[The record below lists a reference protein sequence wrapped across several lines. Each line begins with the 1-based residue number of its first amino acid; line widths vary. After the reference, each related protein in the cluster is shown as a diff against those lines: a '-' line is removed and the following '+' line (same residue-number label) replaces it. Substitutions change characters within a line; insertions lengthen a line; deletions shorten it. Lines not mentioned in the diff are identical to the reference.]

1 MNYNI
6 VMGTDNKTLNP
17 LVQQIYQKIYP
28 HIFKGSKDIATELF
42 LAVFYDIN
50 EPPVIDLSQ
59 SVQLKKEDFQNHYT
73 SELSEEELFLDV
85 QEEALILDMLSKATF
100 QAYFPNINL
109 KLKLKDTS
117 LLNINIK
124 VSAKVNIQTSIED
137 KQNYLSANILTAD
150 LEIKDAE
157 DYKEYIDE
165 LKKRILPL
173 IIHVLNKDLLD
184 KIKLPALTFKDV
196 TVSLPIPIVEK
207 SFVTAYFCIGTR
219 QPDTYTSLNWPADT
233 VFAGIDSHAIET
245 MSAIPFP
252 LKKEKEFSWK
262 IISGHVLAQ
271 VFNPRSFVI
280 QSDGSIEGKIDT
292 ELLAQLTLKK
302 GFFKISF
309 GPHGKATIKATFK
322 PVVHN
327 GRLLLTVKNLNIP
340 KLDIDFGI
348 AKWAEYLLK
357 PLSYGLS
364 LALNEIFLPLVS
376 AILRQVEIPIMYFP
390 TISFEIKGMTF
401 NIDITEA
408 KTSKLDKL
416 LLISGIP
423 SVG

>member
-28 HIFKGSKDIATELF
+28 NIFKGSKDIVTELF
-42 LAVFYDIN
+42 LAVSYDIN

-59 SVQLKKEDFQNHYT
+59 SVQLKKEDFQSYYT

-85 QEEALILDMLSKATF
+85 QEEALILNMLSKATF
-100 QAYFPNINL
+100 QACFPNINL

-124 VSAKVNIQTSIED
+124 VSAKVNIQTSIEG
-137 KQNYLSANILTAD
+137 KQNYLSATILTAD

-157 DYKEYIDE
+157 DYKKYIDE
-165 LKKRILPL
+165 LKKYILPL
-173 IIHVLNKDLLD
+173 LIHVLNKDLLD

-196 TVSLPIPIVEK
+196 TVSLPIPVVEK
-207 SFVTAYFCIGTR
+207 SFVTAYSCIGAR
-219 QPDTYTSLNWPADT
+219 QPDTYTSLNWPAET

-245 MSAIPFP
+245 MAAIPFP

-271 VFNPRSFVI
+271 VFNPRAFVI
-280 QSDGSIEGKIDT
+280 QADGSIEGKIDA

-327 GRLLLTVKNLNIP
+327 GRLLLTVKDLNIP

-357 PLSYGLS
+357 PLSFGLS

-376 AILRQVEIPIMYFP
+376 AILRQIEIPIMHFP
-390 TISFEIKGMTF
+390 TISFEIKGITF
-401 NIDITEA
+401 NIDIIEA
-408 KTSKLDKL
+408 KTSKLENQ

-423 SVG
+423 SVR

>member
-17 LVQQIYQKIYP
+17 LVKQVYQKIYP
-28 HIFKGSKDIATELF
+28 NIFTGSKDISSEFF

-50 EPPVIDLSQ
+50 ESPTVDLSQ
-59 SVQLKKEDFQNHYT
+59 RVKLKKEDFQQFK
-73 SELSEEELFLDV
+73 SADLLEEELFLDAH
-85 QEEALILDMLSKATF
+85 EEDLILDMLSKATF

-124 VSAKVNIQTSIED
+124 VSAKVNIQTSIEG
-137 KQNYLSANILTAD
+137 KQNYLSATILTAD
-150 LEIKDAE
+150 LEIKDTE

-165 LKKRILPL
+165 LKKYILPL
-173 IIHVLNKDLLD
+173 LIHVLNKDLLD

-196 TVSLPIPIVEK
+196 TVSLPIPVVEK
-207 SFVTAYFCIGTR
+207 SFVTAYSCIGAR

-271 VFNPRSFVI
+271 VFNPRAFVI
-280 QSDGSIEGKIDT
+280 QTDGSIEGKIDA

-327 GRLLLTVKNLNIP
+327 GRLLLTVKDLNIP

-357 PLSYGLS
+357 PLSFGLS

-376 AILRQVEIPIMYFP
+376 AILRQIEIPIMHFP
-390 TISFEIKGMTF
+390 TISFEIKGITF
-401 NIDITEA
+401 NINIIEA
-408 KTSKLDKL
+408 KTSKLENL

>member
-28 HIFKGSKDIATELF
+28 NIFKGSKDIVTELF
-42 LAVFYDIN
+42 LAVSYDIN
-50 EPPVIDLSQ
+50 ESPVIDLSQ
-59 SVQLKKEDFQNHYT
+59 SVQLKKEDFQSHYI
-73 SELSEEELFLDV
+73 SELSEEELFLDAH
-85 QEEALILDMLSKATF
+85 EETLILDMLSKATF

-124 VSAKVNIQTSIED
+124 VSAKVNIQTSIEG

-150 LEIKDAE
+150 LKIKDAE

-165 LKKRILPL
+165 LKKHILPL
-173 IIHVLNKDLLD
+173 LIHVLNKDLLD

-196 TVSLPIPIVEK
+196 TISLPIPVVEK
-207 SFVTAYFCIGTR
+207 TFVTAYSCIGAI
-219 QPDTYTSLNWPADT
+219 QPDTYTSLNWPAEI

-245 MSAIPFP
+245 MAAIPFP

-271 VFNPRSFVI
+271 VFNPRAFVI
-280 QSDGSIEGKIDT
+280 QTDGSIEGKIDA

-302 GFFKISF
+302 EFFKISF

-327 GRLLLTVKNLNIP
+327 GRLLLTVKDLNIP

-357 PLSYGLS
+357 PLSFGLS

-376 AILRQVEIPIMYFP
+376 AILRQVEIPIMHFP
-390 TISFEIKGMTF
+390 TISFEIKGITF
-401 NIDITEA
+401 NIDVIEA

-423 SVG
+423 SVR

>member
-42 LAVFYDIN
+42 LAVSYDIN

-165 LKKRILPL
+165 LKKHILPL
-173 IIHVLNKDLLD
+173 LIHVLNKDLLD

-271 VFNPRSFVI
+271 VFNPRAFFI
-280 QSDGSIEGKIDT
+280 QSDGSIEGKIDA

>member
-17 LVQQIYQKIYP
+17 LVKQVYQKIYP
-28 HIFKGSKDIATELF
+28 NVFTGSKDISSELF
-42 LAVFYDIN
+42 LAVSYDIN
-50 EPPVIDLSQ
+50 ESPTVDLSQ
-59 SVQLKKEDFQNHYT
+59 RVKLKKEDFQQFK
-73 SELSEEELFLDV
+73 SADLLEEELFLDAH
-85 QEEALILDMLSKATF
+85 EENLILDMVSKATF

-109 KLKLKDTS
+109 RLTLKDTS
-117 LLNINIK
+117 LISLNIK
-124 VSAKVNIQTSIED
+124 VTANVTIDTSIEG
-137 KQNYLSANILTAD
+137 KQNYLTATILTAD
-150 LEIKDAE
+150 LEIKE
-157 DYKEYIDE
+157 EQYKKYVDS
-165 LKKRILPL
+165 LKKYVIPILIL
-173 IIHVLNKDLLD
+173 VLNTELLN

-196 TVSLPIPIVEK
+196 TVSLPIPVVEK
-207 SFVTAYFCIGTR
+207 SFVTAYSCIGAR
-219 QPDTYTSLNWPADT
+219 QPDTYAPLNWPVET
-233 VFAGIDSHAIET
+233 VFAGVDSTAIET
-245 MSAIPFP
+245 MAAIPFP
-252 LKKEKEFSWK
+252 LKKENEFSWK

-302 GFFKISF
+302 AFIKISF

-322 PVVHN
+322 PVIHK
-327 GRLLLTVKNLNIP
+327 GKLLLTVKDLNIP

-357 PLSYGLS
+357 PLSIGLS
-364 LALNEIFLPLVS
+364 IALNGVFLPLVS
-376 AILRQVEIPIMYFP
+376 AILRQIEIPIMQFP

-401 NIDITEA
+401 NIDIIEA

-423 SVG
+423 AVK